1 MRHLGHGPA
10 AAGWA
15 EYAAHGW
22 HQRLRKLTLTLAD
35 EKEKYYKD
43 PRQQNEKIKG
53 MGVKALETMRKA
65 LKGI

>member
-1 MRHLGHGPA
+1 M
-10 AAGWA
+10 
-15 EYAAHGW
+15 
-22 HQRLRKLTLTLAD
+22 QKLTLTSAD

-43 PRQQNEKIKG
+43 PRQQNEKIKS